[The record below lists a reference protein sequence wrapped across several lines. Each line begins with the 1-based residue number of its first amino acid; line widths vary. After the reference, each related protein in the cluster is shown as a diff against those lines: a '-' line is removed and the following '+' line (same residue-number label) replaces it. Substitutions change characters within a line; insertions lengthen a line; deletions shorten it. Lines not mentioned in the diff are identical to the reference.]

1 MPSKPVEKFL
11 NSTMSSI
18 GLTSAIY
25 TKFLAIFAKSQG
37 ILYDSYTRKIPWF
50 KWCQHCK
57 GQEWYERQGCS
68 NCSGHSRIYLSREEV
83 SEIKNNFSNLT
94 VREWLKAEGV
104 NNRHYDGKKADCI
117 GKFFLNIGFGYLC
130 WGRIGTKARAQI
142 FQKAVG
148 DMGKDFVLSMPA
160 AALPAI
166 SSDRSH
172 WHLIRS
178 GTIRTLIEGYVPSE
192 RPQYGPS
199 FERSI
204 RVLQEAGFTKDD
216 GAIFDLDLKT
226 ESEADKLRA
235 KHPKLSQRNAKLFLE
250 IAKAEGWVK

>member
-1 MPSKPVEKFL
+1 MSSKFVEKFL
-11 NSTMSSI
+11 DSSMDSI

-25 TKFLAIFAKSQG
+25 TKFLAIFARTQG
-37 ILYDSYTRKIPWF
+37 VYYESYAKDPWF
-50 KWCQHCK
+50 KRCPHCK
-57 GQEWYERQGCS
+57 GQEWHERRECI
-68 NCSGHSRIYLSREEV
+68 NCSGEGRMYLTRAEV
-83 SEIKNNFSNLT
+83 VSIKNDFSVLT
-94 VREWLKAEGV
+94 VKEWLKAEGV

-117 GKFFLNIGFGYLC
+117 GKFFLDKGLGYLC

-142 FQKAVG
+142 FQKAIR

-178 GTIRTLIEGYVPSE
+178 GTIRTLIEEYTPCE

-204 RVLQEAGFTKDD
+204 RVLQEAGFTKKD
-216 GAIFDLDLKT
+216 GAIFDLDLKI

-235 KHPKLSQRNAKLFLE
+235 KHPKLNQRTAKLFLE
-250 IAKAEGWVK
+250 VAKAEGWVR